1 MAYGRDIWQ
10 QSPHKKMP
18 RSKHCGKRGKVEAES
33 PPWRNNLDATKNY
46 GYPAREAGRYGSHP
60 SHDGFDGESKP

>member
-1 MAYGRDIWQ
+1 
-10 QSPHKKMP
+10 MP

>member
-1 MAYGRDIWQ
+1 V
-10 QSPHKKMP
+10 
-18 RSKHCGKRGKVEAES
+18 RGVTDLH
-33 PPWRNNLDATKNY
+33 PWRHSLALIDATKNY